1 MQNKY
6 KRLGDYIRVI
16 DNRNSE
22 LQVSLLLGVSIEKK
36 FIDSHANTI
45 GVDFKNYKIVK
56 KGQFAYGPVTSRNG
70 DKISIALLS
79 EHENC
84 LVSSSYI
91 TFEIVKENELLG
103 EYLMLLFMNPEF
115 DRYARY
121 NSWGSAREIFSW
133 EELCNTELYIPCI
146 EEQQKIIQL
155 CKKITERIN
164 ILKEYNQTLEKMIN
178 IVYKNI
184 FKDDISEI
192 LEKRA
197 LKEIITLIDNRGK
210 TPPNTN
216 KKTLYPLIEIASLK
230 TDGRIV
236 SNENC
241 SKYVNKDIYDTWFRS
256 GHPQKYDILFSTVGS
271 IGQFKLFMGD
281 IGCIAQNI
289 VAFRCKNNQLGL
301 YLYQNLLNKIEA
313 ILAYEIG
320 SVQASI
326 KVSQIVE
333 MGIEIPSNELLEK
346 FNRIAKPITENIY
359 LNSLEIEKC
368 NELYKNYIK
377 SVF

>member
-79 EHENC
+79 EYENC

-91 TFEIVKENELLG
+91 TFEIIKENELLG

-121 NSWGSAREIFSW
+121 NSWGSARETFSW

-184 FKDDISEI
+184 FKDDISE
-192 LEKRA
+192 
-197 LKEIITLIDNRGK
+197 
-210 TPPNTN
+210 
-216 KKTLYPLIEIASLK
+216 S
-230 TDGRIV
+230 
-236 SNENC
+236 
-241 SKYVNKDIYDTWFRS
+241 
-256 GHPQKYDILFSTVGS
+256 
-271 IGQFKLFMGD
+271 
-281 IGCIAQNI
+281 
-289 VAFRCKNNQLGL
+289 
-301 YLYQNLLNKIEA
+301 
-313 ILAYEIG
+313 
-320 SVQASI
+320 
-326 KVSQIVE
+326 
-333 MGIEIPSNELLEK
+333 
-346 FNRIAKPITENIY
+346 
-359 LNSLEIEKC
+359 
-368 NELYKNYIK
+368 
-377 SVF
+377 

>member
-79 EHENC
+79 EYENC

-91 TFEIVKENELLG
+91 TFEIIKENELLG

-121 NSWGSAREIFSW
+121 NSWGSARETFSW
-133 EELCNTELYIPCI
+133 EELCKTELYIPCI

-184 FKDDISEI
+184 FKDDISES
-192 LEKRA
+192 LEKRT

-210 TPPNTN
+210 TPPNTT

-230 TDGRIV
+230 TEGRIV

-241 SKYVNKDIYDTWFRS
+241 SKYVNKEIYDTWFRS

-289 VAFRCKNNQLGL
+289 VAFRCNNNKLGL
-301 YLYQNLLNKIEA
+301 YLYQNLSNKIES

-333 MGIEIPSNELLEK
+333 MNIEIPSNELLEK
-346 FNRIAKPITENIY
+346 FNRIARPITENIY

-368 NELYKNYIK
+368 NELYKNYIN

>member
-79 EHENC
+79 EYENC

-91 TFEIVKENELLG
+91 TFEIIKENELLG

-121 NSWGSAREIFSW
+121 NSWGSARETFSW

-155 CKKITERIN
+155 CKKIT
-164 ILKEYNQTLEKMIN
+164 
-178 IVYKNI
+178 
-184 FKDDISEI
+184 
-192 LEKRA
+192 
-197 LKEIITLIDNRGK
+197 
-210 TPPNTN
+210 
-216 KKTLYPLIEIASLK
+216 
-230 TDGRIV
+230 
-236 SNENC
+236 
-241 SKYVNKDIYDTWFRS
+241 
-256 GHPQKYDILFSTVGS
+256 
-271 IGQFKLFMGD
+271 
-281 IGCIAQNI
+281 
-289 VAFRCKNNQLGL
+289 
-301 YLYQNLLNKIEA
+301 
-313 ILAYEIG
+313 
-320 SVQASI
+320 
-326 KVSQIVE
+326 
-333 MGIEIPSNELLEK
+333 
-346 FNRIAKPITENIY
+346 
-359 LNSLEIEKC
+359 
-368 NELYKNYIK
+368 
-377 SVF
+377 